1 VSIPGRAHLR
11 IGPEMS
17 RNYFAIITRSSHSV
31 FPATNLTPLRGLQFE
46 RLLHLVW
53 TLSAS

>member
-1 VSIPGRAHLR
+1 
-11 IGPEMS
+11 MS